1 MGNQWNYR
9 LAIPFLNLF
18 IIGDPALQ
26 REILTD
32 PTTEKS
38 EAFYTE
44 FRQVFCGMASLFTR
58 LNYDGYVKSMRK
70 STSHAFSGK
79 QVRRMMEVAKEELQK
94 WLEKDVQELIDG
106 KNDGVFDPCDE
117 INRYVIFCNITFL

>member
-1 MGNQWNYR
+1 M
-9 LAIPFLNLF
+9 PFFELF

-26 REILTD
+26 REVLTV

-38 EAFYTE
+38 GSFHAD
-44 FRQVFCGMASLFTR
+44 FRQVFFGMAPLLNG
-58 LNYDGYVKSMRK
+58 LNYDGHVKSMCI

-79 QVRRMMEVAKEELQK
+79 QVRRMMVTTKEESQK

-106 KNDGVFDPCDE
+106 KNDVYL
-117 INRYVIFCNITFL
+117 IHVMK